1 MVQYNKVNVKLSYQ
15 RLNQLKTTVKNQAG
29 VALKMKFKMFHANNL
44 PHELLLTARQTTR
57 LRNEFENN
65 MSSNIKLS
73 KAEISKIIQSA
84 ELLGSLSSKL
94 VGPSM
99 KVAVPPAKRI
109 STPLG
114 ITAAAPAIDAEIQKK
129 TYGFRIT
136 TLKVLS
142 NE

>member
-15 RLNQLKTTVKNQAG
+15 RLNQLKKTVKNQAG

-73 KAEISKIIQSA
+73 KAEISKVTQSA
-84 ELLGSLSSKL
+84 ELWGSLSSKL
-94 VGPSM
+94 IGPSM
-99 KVAVPPAKRI
+99 KVALPPAKII

-129 TYGFRIT
+129 TNGFRTT